1 MNHYTS
7 PDFWHTFH
15 DLPQEVQDLARA
27 NYELLKSNPYHPSL
41 HFKKV
46 GDYWSVR
53 VGRGYRALATETDE
67 GFLWGWIGSHA
78 EYDRIIS

>member
-1 MNHYTS
+1 M
-7 PDFWHTFH
+7 FH
-15 DLPQEVQDLARA
+15 DLPQEVQGLARA

-53 VGRGYRALATETDE
+53 VGRGYRALATETDD
-67 GFLWGWIGSHA
+67 GFLWSWIGSHA